1 MSGDYDEGE
10 HVKELFAYF
19 GRAYY
24 MANVFE
30 TGLALAVLHLD
41 FMAET
46 ARKIKRDRKDK
57 FDRAAYEA
65 AFDDFMTRQH
75 AKTLGN
81 LIKRLNELV
90 DIGEPMKLLLSESKA
105 LRDFF
110 AHHFFRERSEAFVS
124 RTGRD
129 SMIEELERAHDL
141 FKSADRALQ
150 ELMEPYLTR
159 HGMTKDLIEAETE
172 RFRHSSKAIDD
183 ETTGEDRPVR
193 CGKR

>member
-1 MSGDYDEGE
+1 MSGDYDDGE
-10 HVKELFAYF
+10 HIKELFAYF

-30 TGLALAVLHLD
+30 TGLAIAVLNLD
-41 FMAET
+41 FLTET
-46 ARKIKRDRKDK
+46 ANKIRQNGKTR
-57 FDRAAYEA
+57 FDRSAYEA
-65 AFDDFMTRQH
+65 EFDDFMNQQH

-81 LIKRLNELV
+81 LIKRLNELIE
-90 DIGEPMKLLLSESKA
+90 IGEPMKSLLSESKSK
-105 LRDFF
+105 RDFF

-150 ELMEPYLTR
+150 ELIEPYLER
-159 HGMTKDLIEAETE
+159 HGMTKELIEAETE
-172 RFRHSSKAIDD
+172 RFLRRSKAVDD
-183 ETTGEDRPVR
+183 ET
-193 CGKR
+193 